1 MAGPVY
7 SHEWLV
13 TNILNRKDDI
23 VSSPAFKLGSHTW
36 KLDIYPR
43 QADEP
48 HTHLSVYL
56 VPVEVKIPLGVEFG
70 VVARNRKNYDRN
82 KTTTAS
88 KTFNNRSRGW
98 GFSQFLRLEEL
109 SVASGFLRAADGA
122 LLLRVELE
130 YTAPPEPS
138 KPATADGGG
147 SSSASGGGGGGT
159 YPATLRDGV
168 VSTSSSDIAADL
180 LSLLERPGR
189 TSDLTLVAASATAA
203 VADGGGPRS
212 RRRGRGRH
220 GTSAERG
227 RERTGLDDHH
237 ARAAATAG
245 DGGGMGGGASDQP
258 QGKGFT
264 HAAAAMMA
272 GGAAAANDVSSGRR
286 FDVHRAILAARCPY
300 FATLFESGMADS
312 SARELPLP
320 DTDTDALKALLQ
332 FLYCGGLTVTSREQA
347 RSCLALADRLLLPK
361 AAALLRAHLLST
373 VTEAAVASDIVW
385 AAGAGGAAGVE
396 MLTALVDFCAE
407 AEADVPE
414 DGLRQLAAA
423 HPALMAQLYTAGR
436 RAAKRAR
443 T

>member
-1 MAGPVY
+1 MTTSYTYDEGKTAIGCTEFLP
-7 SHEWLV
+7 L
-13 TNILNRKDDI
+13 
-23 VSSPAFKLGSHTW
+23 
-36 KLDIYPR
+36 
-43 QADEP
+43 AD
-48 HTHLSVYL
+48 
-56 VPVEVKIPLGVEFG
+56 
-70 VVARNRKNYDRN
+70 
-82 KTTTAS
+82 
-88 KTFNNRSRGW
+88 
-98 GFSQFLRLEEL
+98 L

-130 YTAPPEPS
+130 YKTPP
-138 KPATADGGG
+138 PASGAAADGGG
-147 SSSASGGGGGGT
+147 SSSTTSGTSGGGT

-168 VSTSSSDIAADL
+168 VSASSSDIAADL
-180 LSLLERPGR
+180 LSLLERPGS
-189 TSDLTLVAASATAA
+189 TSDLTLIAASATGAASGGAA
-203 VADGGGPRS
+203 VGGPRS
-212 RRRGRGRH
+212 SGGRH
-220 GTSAERG
+220 GTPA
-227 RERTGLDDHH
+227 ERTGLDDTSDQDGHDGT
-237 ARAAATAG
+237 AVTAG
-245 DGGGMGGGASDQP
+245 DGGGDAGGGTAGPGGISSSPAAKAGGGGDDGCAADQQ
-258 QGKGFT
+258 QGKADFQG
-264 HAAAAMMA
+264 AAATA
-272 GGAAAANDVSSGRR
+272 GGAAAATSDSPTAGAAHGDGGRSGANDVSSGRR

>member
-7 SHEWLV
+7 SHEE
-13 TNILNRKDDI
+13 
-23 VSSPAFKLGSHTW
+23 
-36 KLDIYPR
+36 LDIYPR

-82 KTTTAS
+82 KTTTA
-88 KTFNNRSRGW
+88 
-98 GFSQFLRLEEL
+98 
-109 SVASGFLRAADGA
+109 
-122 LLLRVELE
+122 
-130 YTAPPEPS
+130 
-138 KPATADGGG
+138 
-147 SSSASGGGGGGT
+147 
-159 YPATLRDGV
+159 
-168 VSTSSSDIAADL
+168 
-180 LSLLERPGR
+180 
-189 TSDLTLVAASATAA
+189 
-203 VADGGGPRS
+203 
-212 RRRGRGRH
+212 
-220 GTSAERG
+220 
-227 RERTGLDDHH
+227 
-237 ARAAATAG
+237 ATAG
-245 DGGGMGGGASDQP
+245 DGGGMGGGPASDQP

-272 GGAAAANDVSSGRR
+272 GGAAAANDSAAAGALT
-286 FDVHRAILAARCPY
+286 RAAAWR
-300 FATLFESGMADS
+300 
-312 SARELPLP
+312 
-320 DTDTDALKALLQ
+320 
-332 FLYCGGLTVTSREQA
+332 SRTGYAAQ
-347 RSCLALADRLLLPK
+347 